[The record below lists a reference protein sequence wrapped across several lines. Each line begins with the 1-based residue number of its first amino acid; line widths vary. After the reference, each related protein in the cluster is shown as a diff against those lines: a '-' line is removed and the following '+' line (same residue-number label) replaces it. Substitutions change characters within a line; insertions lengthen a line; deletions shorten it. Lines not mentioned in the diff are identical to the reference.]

1 MKLLSLMNR
10 RQGQR
15 GQVIV
20 LASLAIVV
28 LIGFAGLVIDL
39 GNIYTT
45 RRRMQTAADAAA
57 IAAANTLQSSDS
69 SDYSSAAQSVASVNG
84 FTDSTNGVTV
94 TVGSA
99 SACPNA
105 SEQQCIQV
113 TVAQTIPTY
122 FLKVLDVLGYSYGT
136 ISVQTQAIAGT
147 TNNPACIYVLDPRDS
162 ESFSIG
168 ASQSAAFT
176 FTATCGAIVNS
187 SSSTG
192 LYLNGAGTF
201 ITTGTGVG
209 GSGYHKSGAIT
220 MKPTP
225 VTNAIGAND
234 PLASLAAPSFS
245 SCTPLSTT
253 TSAQYKQSGAF
264 TSVSVPANTLTSGGI
279 LFSNVAASSVTFPAG
294 NYGNNISLSGSI
306 SNLQFNPG
314 QYQGGT
320 GSSSDSIDISGS
332 GKTTFESGNYTFCG
346 RVSITGANTITL
358 SPGVYQGGISITG
371 AANVTFNPGMY
382 ILAGGGFTVNN
393 SAAVIKGTG
402 VTFYNTTGPSGTG
415 FAPFAISGA
424 SSSSLSAPTTGTYKG
439 ILFFTDRSITA
450 GTAGYTNSGASTI
463 TTDGVWYFPTTTV
476 QFNGSSSGSGYTSIV
491 AYQLSLGSGTES
503 IGSDYSSLGGT
514 SPISSS
520 TLYE

>member
-1 MKLLSLMNR
+1 MKLLSLINR
-10 RQGQR
+10 RRNQR

-69 SDYSSAAQSVASVNG
+69 SDYSSAAQSVASLNG
-84 FTDSTNGVTV
+84 FTDSANGVTV

-99 SACPNA
+99 SSCPNA
-105 SEQQCIQV
+105 SGQQCVQV
-113 TVAQTIPTY
+113 TVAQTVPTY
-122 FLKVLDVLGYSYGT
+122 FLKVLNVLGYSYNT
-136 ISVQTQAIAGT
+136 INVQTEAIAGT
-147 TNNPACIYVLDPRDS
+147 TNNPACIYALDPSDS
-162 ESFSIG
+162 ESLSIG
-168 ASQSAAFT
+168 SPSQPAAFT
-176 FTATCGAIVNS
+176 FSASCGAIVDSTS
-187 SSSTG
+187 SSG
-192 LYLNGAGTF
+192 LYLNGAGSFT
-201 ITTGTGVG
+201 TTGTGVG

-220 MKPTP
+220 MKPAP
-225 VTNAIGAND
+225 VTNAIAAND
-234 PLASLAAPSFS
+234 PLASLVAPTFS

-253 TSAQYKQSGAF
+253 TSAPYKPTGSQI
-264 TSVSVPANTLTSGGI
+264 TIPANTLTSGGI
-279 LFSNVAASSVTFPAG
+279 SVGGAINSLTFPAG
-294 NYGNNISLSGSI
+294 NYGNNISLSGAI
-306 SNLQFNPG
+306 SNATFNPG

-320 GSSSDSIDISGS
+320 GSSSDSIDISGAGS
-332 GKTTFESGNYTFCG
+332 TSFETGTYTFCG
-346 RVSITGANTITL
+346 RVSISGANTITL

-371 AANVTFNPGMY
+371 AANITFNPGTY
-382 ILAGGGFTVNN
+382 ILAGGGFTVSN

-439 ILFFTDRSITA
+439 ILFFTDRSIAA
-450 GTAGYTNSGASTI
+450 GTAGYTTSGASTI
-463 TTDGVWYFPTTTV
+463 TTDGVWYFPTTAV
-476 QFNGSSSGSGYTSIV
+476 QFNGSSSSSGYTSIV
-491 AYQLSLGSGTES
+491 AYQINFGSGTES
-503 IGSDYSSLGGT
+503 IGADYSSLGGA

>member
-84 FTDSTNGVTV
+84 FTDSSNGVTV
-94 TVGSA
+94 TVGSP
-99 SACPNA
+99 SSCPNA
-105 SEQQCIQV
+105 SEQQCVQV

-122 FLKVLDVLGYSYGT
+122 FLKVLDVLGYSYDT

-147 TNNPACIYVLDPRDS
+147 TNNPACIYVLDPSDS

-176 FTATCGAIVNS
+176 FTASCGAIVNS
-187 SSSTG
+187 TSSTG

-201 ITTGTGVG
+201 TTTGTGVG

-220 MKPTP
+220 MNPAP
-225 VTNAIGAND
+225 VPNAIGAND

-253 TSAQYKQSGAF
+253 TSAQYKPTGS
-264 TSVSVPANTLTSGGI
+264 TITVPANTLTSGGI
-279 LFSNVAASSVTFPAG
+279 YINGAISSLTFPAG
-294 NYGNNISLSGSI
+294 NYGNNISVSGAI
-306 SNLQFNPG
+306 SNATFNPG

-320 GSSSDSIDISGS
+320 GSSSDSIDIAGA
-332 GKTTFESGNYTFCG
+332 GNTTFETGAYTFCG
-346 RVSITGANTITL
+346 RVSVSGANTITL

-382 ILAGGGFTVNN
+382 ILAGGGFTVSN

-415 FAPFAISGA
+415 FEPFAISGA
-424 SSSSLSAPTTGTYKG
+424 TSSSLSAPTTGTYKG

-450 GTAGYTNSGASTI
+450 GTAGYTTFRSVYDNHRRCL
-463 TTDGVWYFPTTTV
+463 VFPDDHRA
-476 QFNGSSSGSGYTSIV
+476 I
-491 AYQLSLGSGTES
+491 
-503 IGSDYSSLGGT
+503 
-514 SPISSS
+514 
-520 TLYE
+520 